1 MPKVRVQ
8 EIELYY
14 EIHGAGYPLVLIR
27 GLGSNADHWYVQVP
41 AFSKKYRLVIFDN
54 RGVGRSDKPDIPYT
68 MSMMAADTVGL
79 MEALSIPKAHIL
91 GISMGGMIAQVIA
104 IHYPERVN
112 GLILSCTHCG
122 GNRVVPPSNEV
133 GRIFGELVLTGS
145 EEANQKALECLFT
158 ERTLQE
164 KPELAQRYQ
173 EVSKKFPPSPK
184 FLIHQWEAVRD
195 HDSWEDLIKIQA
207 PTLVITGSDDVLVPP
222 MNSTVLAERIPNARL
237 EIIQSGGHQFLV
249 ERAEA
254 FNQAVLKFLSSLS

>member
-1 MPKVRVQ
+1 
-8 EIELYY
+8 
-14 EIHGAGYPLVLIR
+14 
-27 GLGSNADHWYVQVP
+27 
-41 AFSKKYRLVIFDN
+41 
-54 RGVGRSDKPDIPYT
+54 
-68 MSMMAADTVGL
+68 
-79 MEALSIPKAHIL
+79 
-91 GISMGGMIAQVIA
+91 
-104 IHYPERVN
+104 
-112 GLILSCTHCG
+112 
-122 GNRVVPPSNEV
+122 
-133 GRIFGELVLTGS
+133 
-145 EEANQKALECLFT
+145 
-158 ERTLQE
+158 LQE
-164 KPELAQRYQ
+164 NPELAQRYQ